1 MRTAAELQAQRPQHE
16 RWVTLSV
23 EAGQMTP
30 HRCLRDLRVLRERAA
45 VLGERCPTREAL
57 AARWGCSLHMARGVI
72 TTDTHEAAHRKLD
85 GEHEARIGRALVER
99 RRRSEAQRIER
110 DARAA
115 QAAAQAAEQARAEQ
129 VERDADARRRSLDR
143 HHDAWLSAARA
154 QGPLSDHEAL
164 IDLGVLRWRGALPS
178 WASIGERWGWRPRS
192 EVGPL
197 LERFPTSALP
207 DFAHVEVEVAHG

>member
-1 MRTAAELQAQRPQHE
+1 MPRTRSERGRKGDGGREAFVRLFGQGPLQHGADGRRAADEDR
-16 RWVTLSV
+16 
-23 EAGQMTP
+23 AGQP
-30 HRCLRDLRVLRERAA
+30 AVADHELAVRPARRVGHHDH
-45 VLGERCPTREAL
+45 LG
-57 AARWGCSLHMARGVI
+57 
-72 TTDTHEAAHRKLD
+72 
-85 GEHEARIGRALVER
+85 
-99 RRRSEAQRIER
+99 
-110 DARAA
+110 
-115 QAAAQAAEQARAEQ
+115 
-129 VERDADARRRSLDR
+129 ARRRSLDR

-197 LERFPTSALP
+197 LERFPTSAPP